1 MADIHIGPEAPYEGK
16 IRKLSRF
23 SLDYLDALVERFKA
37 DRTIAFVGQ
46 LGDLIEDSDA
56 ALDRQNIKAGVHS
69 LSRFSQPVLHV
80 LGNHEQVNLSVPELC
95 ALIGRQRPYYSVRLA
110 AAAGGKAQTGSET
123 DLTLIVL
130 FSASRLH
137 TDIHIDDDQIDWL
150 RGELR
155 AAPGPVLVLV
165 HHPLDEQS
173 LIGNI
178 WFEKYP
184 DYCYVEERAAVRA
197 VLEESGKVLAVFGGH
212 VHQNSVST
220 INGIVYCTVQSL
232 VESVS
237 GDIASG
243 KTSPA
248 GSTPQADTPQASGA
262 YALVEIECGAGAA
275 GKMIIDVFG
284 LDPLHVELPL
294 KTWSASKV

>member
-1 MADIHIGPEAPYEGK
+1 MTDIHIGPEAPYEGK

-23 SLDYLDALVERFKA
+23 SLDYLDALVERVKA
-37 DRTIAFVGQ
+37 DSAIAFVGQ

-56 ALDRQNIKAGVHS
+56 ALDRQNITAGVDS
-69 LSRFSQPVLHV
+69 LSRLSQPVLHV
-80 LGNHEQVNLSVPELC
+80 LGNHEQVNLPVSELC
-95 ALIGRQRPYYSVRLA
+95 ALIGRQLPYYSVRLA
-110 AAAGGKAQTGSET
+110 AAGGSERTGSET
-123 DLTLIVL
+123 DFTLIVL

-137 TDIHIDDDQIDWL
+137 TDIHIDDAQIDWL
-150 RGELR
+150 RAELE
-155 AAPGPVLVLV
+155 AAPGAVLVFV

-173 LIGNI
+173 LAGNI

-184 DYCYVEERAAVRA
+184 DYCYVEERASVRA

-237 GDIASG
+237 EDMVQ
-243 KTSPA
+243 A
-248 GSTPQADTPQASGA
+248 GNRPQASGA
-262 YALVEIECGAGAA
+262 YALVDIETGSGRG
-275 GKMIIDVFG
+275 GKIVIDVFG
-284 LDPLHVELPL
+284 LDPLHIELPL
-294 KTWSASKV
+294 KAWSASKV